1 MCLIKSGYL
10 LYVINRNVILFFRTV
25 KEQDKVKGENDILR
39 NIKADNLPT
48 FTFYQDKTQTDLIF
62 VFQIHHV
69 MCHYLIFTYL
79 VTVILLTF
87 T

>member
-1 MCLIKSGYL
+1 MCLIKSVYL

-48 FTFYQDKTQTDLIF
+48 FTFYQDKT
-62 VFQIHHV
+62 
-69 MCHYLIFTYL
+69 
-79 VTVILLTF
+79 
-87 T
+87 